1 MKTCPY
7 CKSSLTE
14 GQIIHDACLQEV
26 LHENKELGK
35 ELLAAVELIHKKNA
49 RIESLIGRTSNVLTP
64 GDAAREIEALPLCVA
79 DYRLYKS
86 ERGASSLVAECHG
99 LDALARA
106 AFRFGELH
114 PLEKPV
120 EIFAVEVRKD
130 E

>member
-1 MKTCPY
+1 MKSCPV
-7 CKSSLTE
+7 CEGRLDD

-64 GDAAREIEALPLCVA
+64 GDAAREIEALPICVA

-99 LDALARA
+99 LDALAIA